1 MTRIAVIGAGRFA
14 QNHLRILSQS
24 PRAQLVAVVDPD
36 EAARTAAANQFG
48 CPGFADAAQ
57 VIGLADAA
65 VVATPT
71 TTHAQVGVP
80 LLEAGLDLLVEK
92 PIEATRTEAARL
104 IAAAATNKRILQ
116 VGHVERFNPAVEA
129 LAEATTIPLFFEIHR
144 MSLLS
149 PRSLDVDVVLD
160 LMIHDLDL
168 VLALTGAT
176 PSEIRAAGIS
186 VLSDKVD
193 LAHVRLAFANG
204 CVANLT
210 ASRVSTEAVRKLRLF
225 QPHQY
230 FSLDFAKQDLFGVKV
245 GEGRQF
251 SFLPQTFSK
260 RDALEAEL
268 ADFLACV
275 ESRRP
280 PRVSGIAALGVL
292 DVALDILAKIEEHGR
307 QVAHTLASSAGPNL
321 PTSGS

>member
-1 MTRIAVIGAGRFA
+1 MTRIGVVGAGRFG
-14 QNHLRILSQS
+14 QNHLRILSKREQA
-24 PRAQLVAVVDPD
+24 RLVAVVDP
-36 EAARTAAANQFG
+36 EEGARTAAAKEYQCEG
-48 CPGFADAAQ
+48 LASAAEL
-57 VIGLADAA
+57 VGRADAA

-71 TTHAQVGVP
+71 TTHAAVAVP
-80 LLEAGLDLLVEK
+80 LLEAGIDVLVEK
-92 PIEATRTEAARL
+92 PIAATREDAER
-104 IAAAATNKRILQ
+104 IVAAAEANGRVLQ

-129 LAEATTIPLFFEIHR
+129 LSRAVTVPLFFEIHR

-176 PSEIRAAGIS
+176 PAEIRAAGIS

-204 CVANLT
+204 CIANLT

-230 FSLDFAKQDLFGVKV
+230 FSLDYAKQDLFSVKV
-245 GEGRQF
+245 SADKQF
-251 SFLPQTFSK
+251 GFAPLPFTK
-260 RDALEAEL
+260 RDALEAEIE
-268 ADFLACV
+268 DFLACV
-275 ESRRP
+275 ETRRQ
-280 PRVSGIAALGVL
+280 PRVDGRAGMKALE
-292 DVALDILAKIEEHGR
+292 VALDILAKIEEHGR
-307 QVAHTLASSAGPNL
+307 QVAHTLSSSAGPQF
-321 PTSGS
+321 PTTG